1 MTTML
6 AFLAGVGSS
15 LAVANKLDPGTTKR
29 LRDRLETNARDAFEG
44 ARDRIEPSVQKV
56 IGQARSAVG
65 EVGARAGSGSGSEV
79 ASKAQDLAR
88 DPRVVGAAGGL
99 LVLYA
104 VNRIGLFGILAGVAG
119 GALIAQAVRSSSATA
134 DQLLDEATRPEG
146 PGARSSTAAEL
157 NA

>member
-29 LRDRLETNARDAFEG
+29 LRDKLQSNARDAYEG
-44 ARDRIEPSVQKV
+44 ARERIEPGVQKV
-56 IGQARSAVG
+56 IGQARSALG
-65 EVGARAGSGSGSEV
+65 ETADRQGF
-79 ASKAQDLAR
+79 ASTAQDLAR
-88 DPRVVGAAGGL
+88 DPRVLGAAGGL

-104 VNRIGLFGILAGVAG
+104 VNRIGLAGILAGVAG
-119 GALIAQAVRSSSATA
+119 GALIVQAVRSSSGTGEE
-134 DQLLDEATRPEG
+134 LGEEGSPESRG
-146 PGARSSTAAEL
+146 SRSSGTPAEL